1 MTIRGALGGAAG
13 DLVSILRTRLEIFS
27 LELAEEKSRIAC
39 LAGMALAAALCLFLA
54 LLVLSMFIA
63 ALFWDT
69 AYRLLAIGLTAGVY
83 AVAGGVLGWL
93 LVRHLRADAAPFAVT
108 VEELGRDAELF
119 ASAGVAM
126 DDASAEAD
134 AEGGEAVPSPRRAR
148 RFS

>member
-27 LELAEEKSRIAC
+27 LELAEEKSRVAC

-54 LLVLSMFIA
+54 LLVFSMFIA

-69 AYRLLAIGLTAGVY
+69 AYRLLAIGLTAGGY
-83 AVAGGVLGWL
+83 GLAGFVLMWL
-93 LVRHLRADAAPFAVT
+93 LSRRLREDDAPFAVT

-119 ASAGVAM
+119 ASVGVAI
-126 DDASAEAD
+126 DDASAGAD
-134 AEGGEAVPSPRRAR
+134 ADGDEVAPSRRR
-148 RFS
+148 SGRST

>member
-27 LELAEEKSRIAC
+27 LELAEEKSRVAC

-54 LLVLSMFIA
+54 LLVFSMFIA

-83 AVAGGVLGWL
+83 GLAGFVLMWL
-93 LVRHLRADAAPFAVT
+93 LSRRLREDDAPFAVT

-119 ASAGVAM
+119 ASVGVAI
-126 DDASAEAD
+126 DDASAGAD
-134 AEGGEAVPSPRRAR
+134 ADGDEVAPSRRR
-148 RFS
+148 SGRST

>member
-13 DLVSILRTRLEIFS
+13 DLVSILRTRLEIFA

-54 LLVLSMFIA
+54 LLVFSMFIA

-83 AVAGGVLGWL
+83 AVAGVVLAWL
-93 LVRHLRADAAPFAVT
+93 LARRLRADDAPFAVT

-119 ASAGVAM
+119 ASVGRVP
-126 DDASAEAD
+126 DDAD
-134 AEGGEAVPSPRRAR
+134 APDDDEGGEAPPSRRRTR
-148 RFS
+148 RTS

>member
-39 LAGMALAAALCLFLA
+39 LAGLALAAALCLFLA
-54 LLVLSMFIA
+54 LLVFSMFIA

-69 AYRLLAIGLTAGVY
+69 AYRLLAIGLTAGLY
-83 AVAGGVLGWL
+83 AVAGVVLAWL
-93 LVRHLRADAAPFAVT
+93 LARRLRSDDAPFAVT

-119 ASAGVAM
+119 ASVGQGL
-126 DDASAEAD
+126 DDSGAQD
-134 AEGGEAVPSPRRAR
+134 DDEGGEVAPLHRRTR
-148 RFS
+148 RTS

>member
-54 LLVLSMFIA
+54 LLVFSMFIA

-83 AVAGGVLGWL
+83 AVAGVALAWL
-93 LVRHLRADAAPFAVT
+93 LARRLRADDAPFAVT

-119 ASAGVAM
+119 ASVGQSL
-126 DDASAEAD
+126 DDAGAPDED
-134 AEGGEAVPSPRRAR
+134 EGGEAPPSRRRTR
-148 RFS
+148 RPS

>member
-54 LLVLSMFIA
+54 LLVFSMFIA

-83 AVAGGVLGWL
+83 AVAGVVLAWL
-93 LVRHLRADAAPFAVT
+93 LARRLRADDAPFAVT

-119 ASAGVAM
+119 ASVGRGP
-126 DDASAEAD
+126 DDAD
-134 AEGGEAVPSPRRAR
+134 APDDDEGGEAPPSRRRTR
-148 RFS
+148 RTS

>member
-27 LELAEEKSRIAC
+27 LELAEEKSRVAC

-54 LLVLSMFIA
+54 LLVFSMFIA

-83 AVAGGVLGWL
+83 AVAGVVLAWL
-93 LVRHLRADAAPFAVT
+93 LARRLREDDAPFAVT
-108 VEELGRDAELF
+108 VEELGRDVDMFTSVGEAF
-119 ASAGVAM
+119 

-134 AEGGEAVPSPRRAR
+134 AEGGEAAPSRRRSR
-148 RFS
+148 RPS